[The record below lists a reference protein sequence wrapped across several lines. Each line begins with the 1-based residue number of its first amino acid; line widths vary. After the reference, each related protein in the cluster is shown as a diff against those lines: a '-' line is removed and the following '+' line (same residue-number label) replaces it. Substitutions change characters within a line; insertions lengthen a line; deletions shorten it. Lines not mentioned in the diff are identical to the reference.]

1 MACVVVG
8 EGADAGPLCPGTGI
22 CPQDSGVPSLHS
34 PRSHV
39 SPFKHPVG
47 PQSLCLKQPTTLVR
61 GPLWVWQR
69 PMAPKPMTPR
79 PWAGEIGRAASSG
92 LASFPRE
99 RRATMGPGL
108 SGERSPGHGHRNC
121 IIPTHPTQR
130 TSVVAFGVADI
141 CPDPGAHDQGEK
153 RLRKQSKL
161 RGPPIR
167 PLPGVSSP
175 AAPTAGNSDEVTAA
189 PDRGQ
194 ASPETVSLSAK
205 ESSSTPAPHSPHCWG
220 MCSRAEATLAPSR
233 SDLTDRPPSHRF
245 MELPSGRSGFR
256 DPGISLK
263 CPRGF
268 QYPRD

>member
-1 MACVVVG
+1 MARLFGWSGTFSFPSWALTRSSGCG
-8 EGADAGPLCPGTGI
+8 LCGGGRGCRRGPLCPGTGI
-22 CPQDSGVPSLHS
+22 CPQDFGVPSLHS
-34 PRSHV
+34 PPSHV

-47 PQSLCLKQPTTLVR
+47 PQSLCLKQPTTLGR

-69 PMAPKPMTPR
+69 PR
-79 PWAGEIGRAASSG
+79 PWAGEIGRATSSG
-92 LASFPRE
+92 LASFPWE

-121 IIPTHPTQR
+121 IAPTHSTQR

-153 RLRKQSKL
+153 RLRKQSKHH
-161 RGPPIR
+161 GPPIR

-205 ESSSTPAPHSPHCWG
+205 ESSPLPLTAPTAGGCVP
-220 MCSRAEATLAPSR
+220 EP
-233 SDLTDRPPSHRF
+233 RPP
-245 MELPSGRSGFR
+245 
-256 DPGISLK
+256 
-263 CPRGF
+263 
-268 QYPRD
+268 